1 MAVCFIIYLM
11 KSFYSRSLFITA
23 AVLTLVGLLFLM
35 SVSSVAGEEKF
46 GDAFYFLKRQ
56 LLFGLLPGLILA
68 YLAYRIPLSF
78 WKKAALALLILNLI
92 LLALVF
98 VPGFRLLENGAQRW
112 LKIGPLSFQPS
123 EFLKITI
130 LLFLASWLSSKSK
143 HEINSFKK
151 TILPFWVL
159 IFLAGILVILEPAT
173 GNFVVIA
180 ASALVVLMVAGMTIR
195 NLGIS
200 LALLAMIMALVVVS
214 SPYRYERVLHFL
226 NPSQD
231 VSGLNKTYQSRQS
244 LISVGSGG
252 LLGVGFGK
260 SQQKYNY
267 LPESYSD
274 LIFAI
279 WAEESGFIGVF
290 GVILAFLFLA
300 FLGLGI
306 AKKSGDN
313 FSAYLA
319 VGLTSWIVG
328 QAFLNMAVSCSLLPI
343 IGLPLPF
350 FSAGGSILLVTL
362 LSVGLLLNI
371 AKNRL

>member
-35 SVSSVAGEEKF
+35 SVSSVAGEETF

-92 LLALVF
+92 LLVLVF

-173 GNFVVIA
+173 GNFVVIV

>member
-1 MAVCFIIYLM
+1 M

-35 SVSSVAGEEKF
+35 SVSSVAGEETF

-78 WKKAALALLILNLI
+78 WKKAASALLILNLI

-151 TILPFWVL
+151 TILPFWAIL
-159 IFLAGILVILEPAT
+159 FLAGILVILEPAT